1 VLQLMLHKGL
11 PPFFR
16 TGACIL
22 RISEVNDTIIFFT
35 IFKLPLQRM
44 KQETYA
50 NQSTDENSF
59 FKLRLNKNLL
69 RQ

>member
-1 VLQLMLHKGL
+1 
-11 PPFFR
+11 
-16 TGACIL
+16 
-22 RISEVNDTIIFFT
+22 
-35 IFKLPLQRM
+35 M